1 MVVMRIISGN
11 LGRFEHNGIVAY
23 FVAQDVTQVN
33 GVTHRTPHTQYH
45 IALFDGEVDHQDGF
59 AIIGSTELFGEG
71 VDFVHELDGVVI
83 VVKHRDVKADDMLWA
98 AGFGG
103 GWGGC
108 WFGR

>member
-1 MVVMRIISGN
+1 MA
-11 LGRFEHNGIVAY
+11 H

-33 GVTHRTPHTQYH
+33 GVAHRTPHPQYH

-59 AIIGSTELFGEG
+59 AIIGSAEVFFYLLY
-71 VDFVHELDGVVI
+71 FVHELDGMVI
-83 VVKHRDVKADDMLWA
+83 IIKHWDVKADDMLWS

-103 GWGGC
+103 RRGRC